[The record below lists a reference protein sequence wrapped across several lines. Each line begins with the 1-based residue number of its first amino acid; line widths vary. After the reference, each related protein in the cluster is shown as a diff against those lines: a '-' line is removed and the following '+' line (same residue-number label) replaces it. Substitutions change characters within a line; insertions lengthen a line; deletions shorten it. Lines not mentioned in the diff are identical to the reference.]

1 MLILILGVLLWAAA
15 HMFKR
20 LLPARRAQMG
30 DKGRGAVAL
39 ALVVSV
45 ILMVVGYKMAA
56 EIFVWAPPYFLRH
69 LNNLMVLVAIYMMS
83 PAPKKG
89 VILNGLRHP
98 MLLGFA
104 LWAVAHLMVNGDL
117 ASIILFGGLLVWALA
132 EIALINRA
140 EGAWAGREKGSLG
153 KDAMFFVASVVLYGV
168 IGYIH
173 TVVGPSPF
181 PM

>member
-20 LLPARRAQMG
+20 LMPERRAQMG

-45 ILMVVGYKMAA
+45 ILMVIGYKMAA

-117 ASIILFGGLLVWALA
+117 ASIILFGGLLS
-132 EIALINRA
+132 
-140 EGAWAGREKGSLG
+140 GRWRKSCSSTARKVRGQGGRKEASARMRCSL
-153 KDAMFFVASVVLYGV
+153 SP
-168 IGYIH
+168 
-173 TVVGPSPF
+173 PSCF
-181 PM
+181 TA